1 MGLTIV
7 YFRYLAWVLGQDSIL
22 LFHYFRFIIGKLEL
36 STLCIFVFL
45 VSLVK
50 SRLQYF
56 IFYIIMATFLKCSCD
71 AFLLRSFEIV
81 EFSTYMMILN
91 GWSWFQCVSW
101 ICDPVVSNYLQNS
114 SWLIM
119 ISYIFLNNEASN
131 IFSYQWEEFFKVYG
145 FRKLGMRLEVEACP
159 SQTGLNVNRWCW
171 LLSV

>member
-1 MGLTIV
+1 MC
-7 YFRYLAWVLGQDSIL
+7 IL
-22 LFHYFRFIIGKLEL
+22 DTLHEFWGKIPFYYFIILDSSLENL
-36 STLCIFVFL
+36 NYLPYVYLFFL